1 MSVLKNRRHL
11 SKLEFFNTAISL
23 RRDITNLLLRD
34 FGIKDRTRTFINTET
49 GKEYTVIEEYPDWLI
64 IHFRQNILLILR
76 NLVHHITAANTIYPV
91 NLAEV
96 QARRLYQDKAII
108 NCEQLLQ
115 EFQYCADIFPVK
127 LSKFM
132 PFIDSIE
139 LEIKLLKGWRKSTNQ
154 FEKKLSKISF

>member
-1 MSVLKNRRHL
+1 LWGGTSGVTFYMSVLKNRRHL
-11 SKLEFFNTAISL
+11 SKLEFFNTAINL

-34 FGIKDRTRTFINTET
+34 FGIKDESF
-49 GKEYTVIEEYPDWLI
+49 PDWLI

-76 NLVHHITAANTIYPV
+76 NLIHHITAANTIYPV
-91 NLAEV
+91 NMAEI
-96 QARRLYQDKAII
+96 QARRLYQDKAVI

-127 LSKFM
+127 LAKFM
-132 PFIDSIE
+132 PFVDSIE

-154 FEKKLSKISF
+154 FEKRLSKISS